1 MTPRRIVFVN
11 LTIEQTTLRAN
22 LT

>member
-11 LTIEQTTLRAN
+11 LPIEQTTCGLI
-22 LT
+22 

>member
-11 LTIEQTTLRAN
+11 LTIEQTTCGLI
-22 LT
+22 